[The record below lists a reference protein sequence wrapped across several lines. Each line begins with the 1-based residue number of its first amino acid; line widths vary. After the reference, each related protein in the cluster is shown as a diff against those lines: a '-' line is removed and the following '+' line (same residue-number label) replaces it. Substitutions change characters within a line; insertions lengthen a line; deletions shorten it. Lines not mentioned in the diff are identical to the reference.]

1 MDPHT
6 PPLLLPPIDW
16 LALLLCAAGALLG
29 SVAGLARTFGLF
41 LWSLAALW
49 LGAHLS
55 ARIVDWMPNALD
67 PSDPSSRDR
76 VQVGAFALIALLVL
90 AVPVAGRILGGAAGK
105 KRADPGATHKPFGA
119 LLGLVVTLLLVA
131 LLLPLARRVPWLGS
145 DWTLAKTPPAASAI
159 ADHATW
165 LYPDAQ
171 RKVLRDQ

>member
-29 SVAGLARTFGLF
+29 SMAGLARTFGLF
-41 LWSLAALW
+41 LWTLAALW
-49 LGAHLS
+49 LGDHLS

-67 PSDPSSRDR
+67 PTDPSSHDR

-90 AVPVAGRILGGAAGK
+90 AVPVAGRILGGAGGK
-105 KRADPGATHKPFGA
+105 KRSDPGATHKPFGA
-119 LLGLVVTLLLVA
+119 LLGLVVTVLLVT
-131 LLLPLARRVPWLGS
+131 LLLPLARRVPWLRD
-145 DWTLAKTPPAASAI
+145 DWKLAKAPIAAATI

-165 LYPDAQ
+165 LYPEAQ
-171 RKVLRDQ
+171 RKALRDQ